1 MPVTILCG
9 ARGTGKTTFL
19 QQQVAAAAKR
29 GRSVGGIAAPA
40 VFERGQR
47 VGYDVVDL
55 RSGERRQLARL
66 PISRQAS
73 PSVGPYEFD
82 RAAIDAGDAAIVT
95 AVRDGLELIAIDEVG
110 PLELRGLGWASALQ
124 IALKDCARAQSL
136 IVVVR
141 PSLADVLPERF
152 PASAWATALRV
163 SPPWPPSLW
172 P

>member
-1 MPVTILCG
+1 MGVTILCG

-19 QQQVAAAAKR
+19 EQQVAVAAEQ

-66 PISRQAS
+66 PVSRDA
-73 PSVGPYEFD
+73 PTSVGPYEFD
-82 RAAIDAGDAAIVT
+82 PAAIDAGNAAIVA
-95 AVRDGLELIAIDEVG
+95 AVRDGMELIAIDEVG
-110 PLELRGLGWASALQ
+110 PLELRGLGWAPALR
-124 IALKDCARAQSL
+124 IALEDCARAQHL

-152 PASAWATALRV
+152 PASAWATAQRV
-163 SPPWPPSLW
+163 SPPWPSSLW